1 MTTQGNAPEWTRRAW
16 LGGVAALAATAAWPR
31 AVTAQPVSPALCVF
45 SKHLQ
50 HLDYAALAKAVKAS
64 GADGVDLTVRPG
76 GHVTPENLAKD
87 LPRAVEAIR
96 GEGLLLPM
104 VSTKLVSPDDP
115 AAEATIAAAAANDIP
130 FVRIGGHKYS
140 ENGNPVEELAAI
152 TEDCR
157 KFAAMGEKH
166 GVTIGYHNHSGE
178 LNFAAPVW
186 DLLRVIEA
194 VGSPRFGSN
203 FDLGHCMAE
212 GPFGDWDITA
222 RALAPHARMLAVKDF
237 KFVGAKP
244 RWVAM
249 GDGVVKPVAFFR
261 LLHAAGFSG
270 PVSVHFEYEEYGKA
284 DEAGKLQQ
292 IADAVALVR
301 KDLVKAGYGAPA

>member
-1 MTTQGNAPEWTRRAW
+1 MPQHNAMTMNRRTW
-16 LGGVAALAATAAWPR
+16 LGYAAGLAASAALPR
-31 AVTAQPVSPALCVF
+31 VARAEAGTPALCVF

-50 HLDYAALAKAVKAS
+50 HLDYAALAAAVQAA

-76 GHVTPENLAKD
+76 GHVRPENLAKD
-87 LPRAVEAIR
+87 LPRAAEAIR
-96 GEGLLLPM
+96 GAGLSLPM

-115 AAEATIAAAAANDIP
+115 AAEATITAAAENGIP
-130 FVRIGGHKYS
+130 FVRIGGHRYEES
-140 ENGNPVEELAAI
+140 GNPVQQLAAI

-157 KFAAMGEKH
+157 KFAAIGEKH

-194 VGSPRFGSN
+194 VNSPRFGSN
-203 FDLGHCMAE
+203 FDIGHSMAE

-222 RALAPHARMLAVKDF
+222 RAIAPHARMMAVKDF
-237 KFVGAKP
+237 RFTGAKP
-244 RWVAM
+244 RWVEM
-249 GDGVVKPVAFFR
+249 GKGIVKPEDFFR
-261 LLHAAGFSG
+261 RMKAANFSG

-284 DEAGKLQQ
+284 DDAGKLEQ
-292 IADAVALVR
+292 IAAAVALVR
-301 KDLVKAGYGAPA
+301 DALTKAGYGRG